1 MVLHAGCEVDTM
13 NVSASGGG
21 AYVNTKF
28 RPFWEWRP
36 AGSFWITN
44 MPVTNSDE
52 LTSLICMHPGSAKQG
67 NHLPGQCHRADRTMV
82 SGHCAGGHLALGKLR
97 RMDCRSAGD
106 RHADT
111 GTGDLR
117 SGDSFQRLQC
127 RDNQRPIRRPV
138 NRQHNQHGRCVKQA
152 DLTGLHRESDRRYGF
167 QRLRSASRARLVANA
182 ISGAARQR
190 VLTPPTGDNSGS
202 PA

>member
-13 NVSASGGG
+13 NVSAAGGG
-21 AYVNTKF
+21 AYVNTNF

-52 LTSLICMHPGSAKQG
+52 LTSLICMHQGSANQATIFLG
-67 NHLPGQCHRADRTMV
+67 
-82 SGHCAGGHLALGKLR
+82 CAGGHLALGKLR

-117 SGDSFQRLQC
+117 SRDIFQRLQC

-167 QRLRSASRARLVANA
+167 LRLRSA
-182 ISGAARQR
+182 
-190 VLTPPTGDNSGS
+190 
-202 PA
+202 